1 MPTANALTLVT
12 RRVLQL
18 AQLISATTGCYVRAS
33 TNLHAT
39 ALPPLVS
46 PVSSSMLTAFVKR
59 VMLRIATLATNGL
72 QKLANARLLP
82 KSQLSAIQALKRTAA
97 NRASFL
103 ASHAIA
109 SHVSSKYVA
118 KRVTTGTRKNVVAGL
133 DVSLRA
139 IMIKVGSLT
148 VNYASV
154 SALKTAQ
161 LHIT

>member
-1 MPTANALTLVT
+1 VPTANALTLVT
-12 RRVLQL
+12 RQVLHF

-39 ALPPLVS
+39 ALPPLVT
-46 PVSSSMLTAFVKR
+46 PASSSMLTAFVKR
-59 VMLRIATLATNGL
+59 VMLRTATLATNGL
-72 QKLANARLLP
+72 QPLANAPLLL

-103 ASHAIA
+103 ASHAIV
-109 SHVSSKYVA
+109 SHVSSKDVA
-118 KRVTTGTRKNVVAGL
+118 KRVTSGTGKNVVAFL

-139 IMIKVGSLT
+139 TISKVGSLT
-148 VNYASV
+148 MKYASV

>member
-12 RRVLQL
+12 SQVLQI

-39 ALPPLVS
+39 ALPPLVTS
-46 PVSSSMLTAFVKR
+46 ASSSMLTAFVKR
-59 VMLRIATLATNGL
+59 VMLRTATLATNGL
-72 QKLANARLLP
+72 QPLANAPLLL

-103 ASHAIA
+103 ASHAIV
-109 SHVSSKYVA
+109 SHVTSKDVA
-118 KRVTTGTRKNVVAGL
+118 KRVTSGTGKNVVAFL

-139 IMIKVGSLT
+139 TISKVGSLT
-148 VNYASV
+148 MKYASV

-161 LHIT
+161 LHII

>member
-39 ALPPLVS
+39 VPPLVS

-59 VMLRIATLATNGL
+59 VMLRIATLATSGL
-72 QKLANARLLP
+72 QQLANACLLP

-109 SHVSSKYVA
+109 SHVSNKDVA
-118 KRVTTGTRKNVVAGL
+118 KRVTSGTRKNVVAGL

>member
-1 MPTANALTLVT
+1 MPTANALNLVT

-18 AQLISATTGCYVRAS
+18 AQLISATIGCYVRAS

-39 ALPPLVS
+39 ADPLVS

-59 VMLRIATLATNGL
+59 VMLRIATLATSGL
-72 QKLANARLLP
+72 QQLANACLLP

-109 SHVSSKYVA
+109 SHVSNKDVA
-118 KRVTTGTRKNVVAGL
+118 KRVTSGTRKNVVAGL

>member
-1 MPTANALTLVT
+1 VPTANALILVT

-72 QKLANARLLP
+72 QTLANARLLP

-109 SHVSSKYVA
+109 SHVSSKDVA

-139 IMIKVGSLT
+139 TMSKVGSLT
-148 VNYASV
+148 VKYASV

>member
-1 MPTANALTLVT
+1 
-12 RRVLQL
+12 
-18 AQLISATTGCYVRAS
+18 
-33 TNLHAT
+33 
-39 ALPPLVS
+39 
-46 PVSSSMLTAFVKR
+46 MLTANVKH

-72 QKLANARLLP
+72 QTLANARLLP

-109 SHVSSKYVA
+109 SHVSSKDVA
-118 KRVTTGTRKNVVAGL
+118 KRVTTGTRKTVVAGL
-133 DVSLRA
+133 DVSLHA
-139 IMIKVGSLT
+139 TMSKVGSLT
-148 VNYASV
+148 VKYASV